1 MTLKTPVI
9 SIILGEGGSGG
20 ALALAVCDELAMLE
34 KRYLFGNITER
45 LCKYPVEGFHK
56 RA

>member
-34 KRYLFGNITER
+34 TLSIR
-45 LCKYPVEGFHK
+45 
-56 RA
+56 